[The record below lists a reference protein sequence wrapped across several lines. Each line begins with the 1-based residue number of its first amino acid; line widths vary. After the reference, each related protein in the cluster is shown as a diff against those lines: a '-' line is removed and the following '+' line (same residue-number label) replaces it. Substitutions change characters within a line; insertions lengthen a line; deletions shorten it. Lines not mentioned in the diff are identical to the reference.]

1 VRKYLRPISKYK
13 AHILKYVPCIF
24 HFLRGVRN
32 VLKMSTHFPALK
44 TDIYGLAA
52 LPCPCGS
59 CMLLHGAAKYGT
71 IALRYGLF
79 S

>member
-1 VRKYLRPISKYK
+1 MCLVFS
-13 AHILKYVPCIF
+13 IF
-24 HFLRGVRN
+24 SEGGCN

-52 LPCPCGS
+52 LPCPCGFS
-59 CMLLHGAAKYGT
+59 MLLHGAAKYGT